1 MTQLDRASAFEA
13 EGCRV
18 EPCRGRPTRS
28 EQPGFVEPTGVEREV
43 CAKRMCV
50 THELR
55 TACRAQGFQG
65 LTLCRRY
72 VRNRCSFSGFAAT
85 MGHYLH
91 AQPTDSSAQNFGV

>member
-18 EPCRGRPTRS
+18 EPGRGRPTRS

-43 CAKRMCV
+43 CARRMCV

-55 TACRAQGFQG
+55 TEG
-65 LTLCRRY
+65 LMNSVPLAIIR
-72 VRNRCSFSGFAAT
+72 SG
-85 MGHYLH
+85 L
-91 AQPTDSSAQNFGV
+91 